1 MQRWFL
7 LRIFNVNLFYHKLH
21 QVVMVEISCWLV
33 CRHHLKAK
41 ECFCWT
47 EMHRGPLA
55 FLTSRSVI
63 TPIQLAQQEFH
74 SKSIKMF
81 YLYCTCCVCR
91 TALRWHSFPLH
102 SGKFCLPI
110 LHFLQK
116 YAKILQFSKWDS
128 GEKIIINDWA

>member
-1 MQRWFL
+1 MAQVRYSVQRWFL
-7 LRIFNVNLFYHKLH
+7 LGIFMVNLFYHKLH

-33 CRHHLKAK
+33 CRHHLKEK

-47 EMHRGPLA
+47 EVHRGPLA

-63 TPIQLAQQEFH
+63 TPIHLAQQEFH

-91 TALRWHSFPLH
+91 TALRWHSFPLV
-102 SGKFCLPI
+102 CT
-110 LHFLQK
+110 
-116 YAKILQFSKWDS
+116 
-128 GEKIIINDWA
+128 KIIKKKIIFTLIYLLSSL